1 MVVIALVAVFS
12 FRWRV
17 RSQRRLFLSLCAA
30 AAVQSPTRPSV
41 HPPSTSLTMMHMRS
55 AARVAHM
62 AASRTALS
70 GAASAAA
77 VRPSVASAS
86 LSVTASRPLLAAAAA
101 ADAKPA
107 KAVPTTGG
115 AMTNFLG
122 ARSAWTSELK
132 LNEPGAAMECFR
144 VMDERAEFR
153 IPDYKLKH
161 DDDALRKMYKTM
173 VQLNEMDKIF
183 YDAQSV
189 RQRQQRA
196 DERARPALCCSL
208 CAHGSVRMSSH

>member
-1 MVVIALVAVFS
+1 ML
-12 FRWRV
+12 
-17 RSQRRLFLSLCAA
+17 
-30 AAVQSPTRPSV
+30 
-41 HPPSTSLTMMHMRS
+41 HMRS

-62 AASRTALS
+62 AASTTLSRTALS

-77 VRPSVASAS
+77 VRPSGASAS
-86 LSVTASRPLLAAAAA
+86 LSVTAARPLLAAAAA

-189 RQRQQRA
+189 GQTAARRRTRPPAAVPLFFCAWLRA
-196 DERARPALCCSL
+196 NVVSLNSSCSCALL
-208 CAHGSVRMSSH
+208 P